1 MQARPTGR
9 FRMSDTDSTPIDE
22 VTWYL
27 EYGLDASES
36 APSPA

>member
-1 MQARPTGR
+1 
-9 FRMSDTDSTPIDE
+9 MSDKDSTPIDD

-27 EYGLDASES
+27 EYGLIDSES

>member
-1 MQARPTGR
+1 
-9 FRMSDTDSTPIDE
+9 MSDRDSTPIDE

-27 EYGLDASES
+27 EYGFVDPES